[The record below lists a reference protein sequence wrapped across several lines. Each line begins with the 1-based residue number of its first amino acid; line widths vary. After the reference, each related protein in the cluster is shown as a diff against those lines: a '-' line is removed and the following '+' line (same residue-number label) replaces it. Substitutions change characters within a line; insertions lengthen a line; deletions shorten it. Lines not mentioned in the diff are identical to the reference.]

1 MISGTVIPVLLY
13 EKEYI
18 KLIVVLGIIT
28 FMMALSVWLYSGFF
42 AAAKEFIISETG
54 ISFVYDDYSEKVNC
68 CDISKIIIT
77 PMRYIFYGEKKHTVT
92 RIEGPFKAE
101 GIDPRI
107 HSFSESFIIPC
118 LKKFV

>member
-28 FMMALSVWLYSGFF
+28 FMMALAVWLYSGFF

-77 PMRYIFYGEKKHTVT
+77 PMRYIFYGEKS
-92 RIEGPFKAE
+92 IQ
-101 GIDPRI
+101 
-107 HSFSESFIIPC
+107 
-118 LKKFV
+118 

>member
-1 MISGTVIPVLLY
+1 MLLY

-68 CDISKIIIT
+68 CDIYKIIIT
-77 PMRYIFYGEKKHTVT
+77 PMRYIFYGEKS
-92 RIEGPFKAE
+92 IQ
-101 GIDPRI
+101 
-107 HSFSESFIIPC
+107 
-118 LKKFV
+118 

>member
-54 ISFVYDDYSEKVNC
+54 FHLYMMIIRRRSIAVTYL
-68 CDISKIIIT
+68 KIIIT
-77 PMRYIFYGEKKHTVT
+77 PMRYM
-92 RIEGPFKAE
+92 A
-101 GIDPRI
+101 
-107 HSFSESFIIPC
+107 IIT
-118 LKKFV
+118 

>member
-1 MISGTVIPVLLY
+1 MLLY

-54 ISFVYDDYSEKVNC
+54 ISFVYDDYSETVNSY
-68 CDISKIIIT
+68 DISKIIIT
-77 PMRYIFYGEKKHTVT
+77 PMRYIFTVKKS
-92 RIEGPFKAE
+92 IQ
-101 GIDPRI
+101 
-107 HSFSESFIIPC
+107 
-118 LKKFV
+118 